1 MTRGRQN
8 IGLLRFCLAVLFT
21 ALGSS
26 LPLFS
31 QKVWDY
37 YGEPE
42 KGITVTGIVK
52 GDVGSASSGSI
63 KIYRN
68 GKFYNEVFP
77 GPGGKYEADLPF
89 GDDYDLEFS
98 IPGCVTKR
106 IKVETN
112 LDKELRDHYDEP
124 LSFNMA
130 LPKATNGPLDEAYEK
145 PVSRLYFNNATDA
158 YERDMVTE
166 KIFKDYLAVKQ
177 VEHKRWLEE
186 QKEKA
191 EKEKEEA
198 KRKAQEEA
206 KQKADEQARLK
217 AEAAAAERARREA
230 EERARRDAEFLE
242 KQKQE
247 QQRELDKLRQKE
259 IADSVFRAKEKIRLE
274 QEAAARE
281 AERLRKEKEDDE
293 LWKKITDKT
302 AELEAKRQ
310 REISDSLFIANQ
322 QASNVGTL
330 SGTAGGGKRV
340 YYDVQISD
348 TEKFVD
354 VSAVE
359 RTNNWLR
366 KIQQKRE
373 EYLNRQE
380 ARRAEK
386 LRNQM
391 ADFKRQEDLMKQKSD
406 AEQRRIELARK
417 QKEAEEAAEAIR
429 RQRVQESLDKQVVI
443 LAAYSTGNNKNS
455 KYYGYV
461 NFGDGKGPLELT
473 EAEYR
478 EFAVKYTAIYN
489 KQP

>member
-1 MTRGRQN
+1 LSGGKPNNGLWRGYF
-8 IGLLRFCLAVLFT
+8 IVLFSV
-21 ALGSS
+21 LSS
-26 LPLFS
+26 AVSLFS

-63 KIYRN
+63 KIYRR
-68 GKFYNEVFP
+68 GKLYNEVFP

-89 GDDYDLEFS
+89 GDDYELEFS

-112 LDKELRDHYDEP
+112 LDKELRDAYDEP

-145 PVSRLYFNNATDA
+145 PVSRLYFNNAIDA

-166 KIFKDYLAVKQ
+166 KIFKDYLAAKQ

-186 QKEKA
+186 QKEMA
-191 EKEKEEA
+191 EREKEEA

-206 KQKADEQARLK
+206 KQKAEEAARLK
-217 AEAAAAERARREA
+217 AEATAAERARREA
-230 EERARRDAEFLE
+230 DEKARKEAEFLE
-242 KQKQE
+242 RQKQE

-259 IADSVFRAKEKIRLE
+259 IADSIFRAKEKIRLE

-281 AERLRKEKEDDE
+281 AERLRKEKEDEE
-293 LWKKITDKT
+293 LWKKLTDKT

-322 QASNVGTL
+322 QASQPAAL
-330 SGTAGGGKRV
+330 SGTSGGGKRV
-340 YYDVQISD
+340 YYDVQI
-348 TEKFVD
+348 TESEKLVD

-366 KIQQKRE
+366 KIQQRQD
-373 EYLNRQE
+373 EYRNRQE
-380 ARRAEK
+380 ARKAER

-391 ADFKRQEDLMKQKSD
+391 TDLKRQEDLMKQKADS
-406 AEQRRIELARK
+406 EQRRLELAQK
-417 QKEAEEAAEAIR
+417 QRAAEEAAEAIR
-429 RQRVQESLDKQVVI
+429 RQRVQESLDKQVVV
-443 LAAYSTGNNKNS
+443 LVAYSTGSNKNS

-478 EFAVKYTAIYN
+478 QFALKYTAIYN